1 MKLTGLSRRAAP
13 APWSEG
19 DNSPRQPEYGS
30 GYDPVRLLYGEFDG
44 FRPGHARAILEMAAS
59 AQRPGGRLALEPAPE
74 SPIRATTSRWYVIDA
89 ATAEVARYAS
99 SYQAC
104 SEPEQTGLIESCGFG
119 GTRFFPNLTG
129 SGDPSPEF
137 IFSAPQKRPGLL
149 QRPDGEGRDLWMQK
163 SQHIIANPG

>member
-19 DNSPRQPEYGS
+19 DNSPRQAGYGS
-30 GYDPVRLLYGEFDG
+30 EYDPVRLLYGEFDG

-74 SPIRATTSRWYVIDA
+74 SPIRATTNRWYVIDA
-89 ATAEVARYAS
+89 ATA
-99 SYQAC
+99 
-104 SEPEQTGLIESCGFG
+104 SEPERTGLIESCGFG
-119 GTRFFPNLTG
+119 GIRFFPNLTG

-149 QRPDGEGRDLWMQK
+149 QRPDGEGRNLWMQK